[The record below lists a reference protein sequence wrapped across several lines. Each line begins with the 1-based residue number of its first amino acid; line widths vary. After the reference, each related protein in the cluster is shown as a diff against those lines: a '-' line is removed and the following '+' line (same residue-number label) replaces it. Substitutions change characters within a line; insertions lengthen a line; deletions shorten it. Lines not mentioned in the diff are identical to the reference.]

1 MPHAARKYS
10 LSYANKNLL
19 MKFQISL
26 LLSLLL
32 LVGTSCT
39 TQKDV
44 AYFQDI
50 TAEGT
55 LATQAE
61 KFLTILPGDKLSILV
76 NSATTPEQAER
87 FNLRTVSSTSGSNQ
101 QNQTIYTVSEDGT
114 ITVPGLEPVKVT
126 GMTRSELSL
135 HLQELLRK
143 ELLHDAVVNVNCT
156 QRYVTVL
163 GEVSSP
169 GRYEF
174 ARESMNILEL
184 LGMAGDIAIQ
194 GKRTNIMVIREE
206 QGEKHTYFLDIRS
219 KDIFQSPAF
228 YLQQNDVVYV
238 TPNRFRR
245 GQSTVNGTSL
255 RSIGT
260 WIGTISGVTSI
271 VILITNALRK

>member
-1 MPHAARKYS
+1 
-10 LSYANKNLL
+10 

-26 LLSLLL
+26 FLSLLL
-32 LVGTSCT
+32 LVSTSCT
-39 TQKDV
+39 TQKEV

-50 TAEGT
+50 TTEST

-61 KFLTILPGDKLSILV
+61 KFLTILPGDKLNILV

-87 FNLRTVSSTSGSNQ
+87 FNLRTISSNGGSNQ
-101 QNQTIYTVSEDGT
+101 QNQTVYTVSEDGT
-114 ITVPGLEPVKVT
+114 ITVPGLEPVKVA
-126 GMTRSELSL
+126 GMTRSELAL
-135 HLQELLRK
+135 HIQNLLRK

-184 LGMAGDIAIQ
+184 LGMAGDLAIQ